1 MLKMCVNILA
11 VGILKSPFKHALV
24 CLSLFFSLSIYVC
37 KKACHLLLDQP
48 LQMALPLL
56 LSLLLLLPPL
66 PPSLRPS
73 TQVFAWFSFAKPPPP
88 SIFQHR
94 PYSLPPAACTTFTAV
109 TKAWSRL
116 PNDGCF
122 GCTANSLAWAPLLSL
137 SNIQKSDLWIDL
149 YT

>member
-1 MLKMCVNILA
+1 MCVNILA

-88 SIFQHR
+88 LHL
-94 PYSLPPAACTTFTAV
+94 PTPSLFTASCCLYHLHSCNKGLVPPAQRWLLWLHSKQSSVGSSPF
-109 TKAWSRL
+109 
-116 PNDGCF
+116 
-122 GCTANSLAWAPLLSL
+122 SLQHSE
-137 SNIQKSDLWIDL
+137 K
-149 YT
+149 